1 MRFRK
6 VQTFGIIVICS
17 CIWILSIL
25 NLLNYRDYYNWCN
38 RLQNKY
44 LQPSNV
50 DLHSPCNFRA
60 TDRGINQRIIAVS
73 IFGPEENVLF
83 QPTLSLSFLKDLIQ
97 DVGQIYPG
105 WILRVYHDNSIDI
118 ENTRELQ
125 CRYDYV
131 DFHNMTERPYR
142 PPGMWRFLSI
152 GDLRVDIS
160 KYSFNITK
168 WYEKLILSTV

>member
-1 MRFRK
+1 MKEDCKSFQMHQRHYADISTINMRLFMRFRK

-17 CIWILSIL
+17 YIWILLIL

-38 RLQNKY
+38 RFQNKY
-44 LQPSNV
+44 LQPSNI
-50 DLHSPCNFRA
+50 DLHSPCNLCA

-73 IFGPEENVLF
+73 IFGSEENVLF

-97 DVGQIYPG
+97 DVGQIYPD
-105 WILRVYHDNSIDI
+105 WILRAYPDNSIEI

-131 DFHNMTERPYR
+131 DFYNTTERPY
-142 PPGMWRFLSI
+142 PPPRMW
-152 GDLRVDIS
+152 
-160 KYSFNITK
+160 
-168 WYEKLILSTV
+168 